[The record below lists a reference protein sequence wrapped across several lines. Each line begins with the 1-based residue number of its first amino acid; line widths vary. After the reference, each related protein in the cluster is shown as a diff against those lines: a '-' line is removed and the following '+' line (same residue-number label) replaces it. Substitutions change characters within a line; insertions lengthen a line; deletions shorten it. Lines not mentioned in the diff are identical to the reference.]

1 MPEPIATSTIAA
13 QAFRLMELGPISSFA
28 DDTPQAQDAAQ
39 QYPVARKLCL
49 ETCDWSFA
57 SRIADLPEAI
67 RPETTPVSTAFPFL
81 FRLPSDCLKVREV
94 IGCWIDW
101 RLDDDFLRADRAGPL
116 SIRYTADQT
125 NEARFPAMFT
135 EAVSWRLAA
144 MLAPRWVGAAN
155 KISLLEQGAER
166 ALKQAMRTD
175 ARQASA
181 ARYDGRPDRGDWVSE
196 VLR

>member
-67 RPETTPVSTAFPFL
+67 RPETTPISAAFPFL
-81 FRLPSDCLKVREV
+81 YRLPADCLRVREMINPCV
-94 IGCWIDW
+94 DW
-101 RLDDDFLRADRAGPL
+101 RLDGDFLRADRSGPL
-116 SIRYTADQT
+116 PIRYTRDLET
-125 NEARFPAMFT
+125 ETRFPAIFA

-181 ARYDGRPDRGDWVSE
+181 ARYDGRPDSGDWVSE